1 MPDDTAAQHPAAMVT
16 QPRMNLKPI
25 KPHKYNGQRDHSIIE
40 TWINAVNAYFILS
53 AATAPY
59 IYYTIVTLLEGE
71 AAVWFRYH
79 YPETLAATLTWEVI
93 RTAIR
98 TYFVPVNHVRQ
109 LQGKYAS
116 LRQTGTVSEYTTK
129 FSDIAMQLSEN
140 GMVMPNLM
148 LIGDYIRGLKPQT
161 RLQVEIENPQTLNDA
176 ARIATTYDTLRFGKF
191 TSFNG
196 RYETTSRSP
205 FASASTTSYDVGE
218 PMQLDSL
225 SFKTKASLNKL
236 SIDERAHL
244 RKLGACFKCRQP
256 GHLARN
262 CPTGH
267 ATQTFAS
274 SCSKNVN
281 TPKNVIRQ

>member
-1 MPDDTAAQHPAAMVT
+1 MPDDTTTQHAAATPE

-25 KPHKYNGQRDHSIIE
+25 KPHKYNGQRDHTIIE

-79 YPETLAATLTWEVI
+79 YPEATATNLTWDVI
-93 RTAIR
+93 RSAIR
-98 TYFVPVNHVRQ
+98 LYFVPVNHVRQ

-116 LRQTGTVSEYTTK
+116 LRQIGTVNEYTTR
-129 FSDIAMQLSEN
+129 FSDTAMQLAEL
-140 GMVMPNLM
+140 GMIMPNQM

-191 TSFNG
+191 IPG

-205 FASASTTSYDVGE
+205 FATATTTSYYDGSE
-218 PMQLDSL
+218 PMQIDYL
-225 SFKTKASLNKL
+225 SPKTKSSLEKL
-236 SIDERAHL
+236 SVDERAHL

-262 CPTGH
+262 CPT
-267 ATQTFAS
+267 TQNKPSMSYGSKAGKT
-274 SCSKNVN
+274 SKNS
-281 TPKNVIRQ
+281 TRQ